1 MKRKAYK
8 NFSKITLSALLS
20 ALMFFSFLP
29 VFAAEPQKD
38 YVAADWHFSKDAV
51 ESGTL
56 ESNDLAIRDQSGNEN
71 TLRLNG
77 KHADKYL
84 KFSDDKMYNGTGGS
98 LEFNNEQKRV
108 LGKGVEFITDD
119 NAPINKE
126 TFKDGYTIEL
136 IYKLPENFAGDDAWM
151 GLLSRKGKCET
162 MHETKKCSM
171 SLAIS
176 NCKELQFLTANEKD
190 SHEMDAAWSIS
201 MDKGGVW
208 YHFAIISDGKTIS
221 TFVNGCEAF
230 RDYESDE
237 MVGML
242 ADPKDGRF
250 VIGGYDNGVF
260 NHRLRGALQ
269 EIRICKKPL
278 AREDWLLPHPE
289 ETLGKFGENLPFTN
303 LSKSSYNMIFLP
315 DIQNATEFRPEV
327 LNTSAKWLNENKA
340 LVNPAVIVS
349 LGDIVNTYSDEKQ
362 WENAK
367 AFYEILEEQR
377 TPILQQPGNHDYGD
391 NFYLDAF
398 GPDSAFGKRQV
409 ERGVVYS
416 PSGYSSYLTFDGGS
430 YRYLVVNISMYHID
444 DKDERAWF
452 ENVLATHEKY
462 PTIVTSHSFQNCGA
476 AKPDEV
482 SLSNLG
488 HSVWEIVKKYNQCFL
503 MISGHHHGAGEEVLK
518 NDAGNSVYSVLADYQ
533 FSYNGGNAFYKFAEF
548 DEVHNKI
555 RLSTFSPY
563 AATLK
568 EEDRTFFDVNY
579 MTGVGNYTVLDLN
592 FANRFAG
599 MKQSDD
605 AENYKLLV
613 EETKMNKTDTPTA
626 LFKNVKVIGDKDA
639 HTVTPMN
646 QNRWMPILLTL
657 AIVVSLIIVAV
668 ILVKCR
674 KRKKQNKESG
684 K

>member
-1 MKRKAYK
+1 MQRKTRK
-8 NFSKITLSALLS
+8 KIFKISMSVLLS
-20 ALMFFSFLP
+20 LLMLLSFLP
-29 VFAAEPQKD
+29 VFAAEPTESF
-38 YVAADWHFSKDAV
+38 VAADWQFSEDAI

-56 ESNDLAIRDQSGNEN
+56 EADDLAIKDQSGNRN
-71 TLRLNG
+71 TLHLNG
-77 KHADKYL
+77 KHAEKYL
-84 KFSDDKMYNGTGGS
+84 KFSNDKMYDGTSGS
-98 LEFNNEQKRV
+98 LEFHNEQKRA
-108 LGKGVEFITDD
+108 LGKGVEFITDE

-136 IYKLPENFAGDDAWM
+136 IYKLPEDFAGDDAWM

-162 MHETKKCSM
+162 MQEVKKVSL

-208 YHFAIISDGKTIS
+208 YHFAIVSDGKTIS

-230 RDYESDE
+230 RDYVSDE
-237 MVGML
+237 MAGIY

-269 EIRICKKPL
+269 EVRISKKAL
-278 AREDWLLPHPE
+278 NREEWLLPHPE

-327 LNTSAKWLNENKA
+327 LNISAKWLNENTA

-349 LGDIVNTYSDEKQ
+349 LGDIVNTYSDEQQ
-362 WENAK
+362 WKNAK
-367 AFYEILEEQR
+367 AFYEILEEQN

-391 NFYLDAF
+391 NYYLDAF
-398 GPDSAFGKRQV
+398 GPESAFGKRQT
-409 ERGVVYS
+409 ERGVVHS

-430 YRYLVVNISMYHID
+430 YRYLIVSLSMYHIE
-444 DKDERAWF
+444 DKAERAWF
-452 ENVLATHEKY
+452 EEVLSTHKDY

-482 SLSNLG
+482 SLSDLG

-548 DEVHNKI
+548 DEAHNKI

-568 EEDRTFFDVNY
+568 DEERTFFDVNY

-592 FANRFAG
+592 FAQRFAG
-599 MKQSDD
+599 MKPSDD
-605 AENYKLLV
+605 AQNYKILV
-613 EETKMNKTDTPTA
+613 EEAKLNETDTPTA
-626 LFKNVKVIGDKDA
+626 LFQNVKSIGDKDA
-639 HTVTPMN
+639 HTVTPMSKTH
-646 QNRWMPILLTL
+646 WVP
-657 AIVVSLIIVAV
+657 IVVVALLLVV
-668 ILVKCR
+668 ILVVVIVIVV
-674 KRKKQNKESG
+674 KRKKHKKQK
-684 K
+684 